1 MAFKLYTDKT
11 SIRKKNS
18 RYVQGGESSVGE
30 KFIRWWEKTP
40 YEQNQVTDVE
50 YTIPIYYA
58 AKPDLI
64 AYDYYGRQELGWI
77 VLQYNNIVD
86 INEELAVGKT
96 IKLPAANRVFYE
108 MLSKTAPSS
117 RSTT

>member
-1 MAFKLYTDKT
+1 MTFKLYTDKS

-30 KFIRWWEKTP
+30 KFIRWWERTVYDK
-40 YEQNQVTDVE
+40 NVVTDVE

-58 AKPDLI
+58 GKPDLI
-64 AYDYYGRQELGWI
+64 ANDYYGRQELGWL

-96 IKLPAANRVFYE
+96 IKLPASSRVFYE
-108 MLSKTAPSS
+108 MLNKSTSTQ
-117 RSTT
+117 RSNT